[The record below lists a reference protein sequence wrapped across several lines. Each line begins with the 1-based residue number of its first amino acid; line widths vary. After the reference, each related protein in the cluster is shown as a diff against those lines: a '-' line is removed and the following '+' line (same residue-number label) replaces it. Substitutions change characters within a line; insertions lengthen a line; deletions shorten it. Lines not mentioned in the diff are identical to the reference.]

1 MLTVK
6 QLPPHAVQMARD
18 AMAEALARDGD
29 GIPEAIVAAIN
40 AWSGAVKGYRAD
52 NGQPWIKLP
61 LPTEASDA

>member
-29 GIPEAIVAAIN
+29 GIPECIVACIN
-40 AWSGAVKGYRAD
+40 HWEGAVRNYNWDGSRSR
-52 NGQPWIKLP
+52 IILP
-61 LPTEASDA
+61 FNTEPSND